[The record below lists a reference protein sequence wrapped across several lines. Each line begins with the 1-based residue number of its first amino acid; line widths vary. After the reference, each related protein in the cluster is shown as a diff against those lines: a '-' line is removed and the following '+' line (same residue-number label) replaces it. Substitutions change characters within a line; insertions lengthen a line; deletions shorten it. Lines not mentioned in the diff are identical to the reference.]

1 MMILKME
8 RILFAAIFILNANC
22 ARDPEYFPKENWRS
36 SKPEAQ
42 GLDSK
47 KISDMIRVLRDN
59 DKVHSVVI
67 IRNGFI
73 VTEKYFE
80 EYDRDTKE
88 NLVSV
93 TDSVVSLLTGVAI
106 EKGKFDNTKQKID
119 SFFDLKKYSNSSLK
133 KNEITIEKLLTM
145 TSGIDWKWRLD
156 PANTSHMIL
165 SGDSMRYVLDFPI
178 EENLPERYNYC
189 SANYQIISG
198 LLTKACGENISA
210 FSDKNLFS
218 LIGIKNYVWLAD
230 SKGVNW
236 GSFGLYLRPVDLAK
250 IGYLILKKGKW
261 KDKQIVSSRWIEESL
276 KPRVKCN
283 YFPDDTASYGY
294 GWWTEPFGFSAKG
307 WAGNYL
313 FVLPD
318 YDMVIVVTGETRY
331 FVFDQFSKQ
340 PVSFWGELRDGPTK
354 SYVAEVV
361 STMLLPG
368 ISKK

>member
-1 MMILKME
+1 
-8 RILFAAIFILNANC
+8 
-22 ARDPEYFPKENWRS
+22 
-36 SKPEAQ
+36 
-42 GLDSK
+42 
-47 KISDMIRVLRDN
+47 
-59 DKVHSVVI
+59 
-67 IRNGFI
+67 
-73 VTEKYFE
+73 
-80 EYDRDTKE
+80 
-88 NLVSV
+88 
-93 TDSVVSLLTGVAI
+93 
-106 EKGKFDNTKQKID
+106 
-119 SFFDLKKYSNSSLK
+119 
-133 KNEITIEKLLTM
+133 
-145 TSGIDWKWRLD
+145 
-156 PANTSHMIL
+156 
-165 SGDSMRYVLDFPI
+165 
-178 EENLPERYNYC
+178 
-189 SANYQIISG
+189 
-198 LLTKACGENISA
+198 
-210 FSDKNLFS
+210 
-218 LIGIKNYVWLAD
+218 VWLAD